1 MIKEL
6 PKIILTGSSGFIG
19 KQIKKTLLKD
29 YEIICLNKEQLHR
42 LTRDK
47 NFRKDFLNQNKS
59 KNIYALIHLGAY
71 VHKRSLFVTEKLKKF
86 IYFSNVEVSKNLAA
100 LSLDLNIKKFIFTS
114 TVGVYGKGTFQCTN
128 FDTFSPLM
136 PENLY
141 SSSKLA
147 AEYALQYIFSE
158 CPERLIILRVASVLS
173 EFSPGSLKILK
184 FFAKNSI
191 PFPIFI
197 TSNQWLPRRSFTHM
211 DDLKNV
217 FKMLILNNKNN
228 GRIINIASKKYSI
241 IELLTF
247 LNSKNKLVRFYY
259 IKFNASFAKLLLRI
273 PILKE
278 FLSPLMLNH
287 KIFSNLIINKNE
299 IKK

>member
-1 MIKEL
+1 MNKEL
-6 PKIILTGSSGFIG
+6 PKIIISGSSGFIG
-19 KQIKKTLLKD
+19 KHLKKNLSND
-29 YEIICLNKEQLHR
+29 YEIISLNKEKLHR
-42 LTRDK
+42 LIKDK
-47 NFRKDFLNQNKS
+47 NYKKDFLNQNKS
-59 KNIYALIHLGAY
+59 KNIHALIHLGAY
-71 VHKRSLFVTEKLKKF
+71 VHKRSIFVSEKLKKY
-86 IYFSNVEVSKNLAA
+86 IYFSNVEVSKNLAE

-114 TVGVYGKGTFQCTN
+114 TVGVYGKGTFQSKN

-158 CPERLIILRVASVLS
+158 CPERLIILRVASILS

-191 PFPIFI
+191 PFPIFLI
-197 TSNQWLPRRSFTHM
+197 SNQVFPRRSFTHLA
-211 DDLKNV
+211 DLKNI
-217 FKMLILNNKNN
+217 FKSLISNNKNN

-247 LNSKNKLVRFYY
+247 FNSKNKLVRYFY
-259 IKFNASFAKLLLRI
+259 IKFNCSFAKLLLRI
-273 PILKE
+273 PILKD
-278 FLSPLMLNH
+278 FVAPLILNH
-287 KIFSNLIINKNE
+287 QIFSNLINE
-299 IKK
+299 KKEI